1 VKRSRYL
8 SVALL
13 TCSLLLAPHPA
24 TAAPMEAGGERLF
37 LWKVT
42 SPTNT
47 VYLLGSIHVATED
60 FYPLPEEVEKAFAA
74 SKVLAVEVDLTKV
87 DAGAMQGAMMEKGMY
102 PGGDS
107 VARHVP
113 KETLEKLRAYFA
125 GKGMPAAALEQ
136 FRPWALAVTI
146 TMLEMQT
153 MGYSAEMGI
162 DKHFMDSAGNKPIV
176 ELETADA
183 QIALLSGFPEKLE
196 AEFLASTLESMAD
209 SKKLMGQMVEAWK
222 AGDAETLERITLTEP
237 LKERPDLRGVYAKM
251 FDERNVKMAA
261 KVEGFLKKRQQPHF
275 VVVGAGHLIGD
286 KGIVKLLAKKGFKV
300 EQITRDGKAAK
311 PAAVAPAA
319 PAKSGEPAPARS
331 AEPAPA
337 KSRAKRPARDG
348 YAPADAWA
356 K

>member
-1 VKRSRYL
+1 MNT
-8 SVALL
+8 LL
-13 TCSLLLAPHPA
+13 CRATGLCILLLAALPA
-24 TAAPMEAGGERLF
+24 VAREAKPPVDSDRLF

-60 FYPLPEEVEKAFAA
+60 FYPLPEEIEKAFAA

-87 DAGAMQGAMMEKGMY
+87 DAGAMQGALMEKGVY
-102 PGGDS
+102 PAGDS
-107 VARHVP
+107 IGRHVS
-113 KETLEKLRAYFA
+113 KETLAKMRAYFA
-125 GKGMPAAALEQ
+125 GKGMPAAAMEQ

-162 DKHFMDSAGNKPIV
+162 DKHFMDTAGDRPIV

-209 SKKLMGQMVEAWK
+209 SKKLMAQMVEAWK

-251 FDERNVKMAA
+251 FDERNAKMAA

-286 KGIVKLLAKKGFKV
+286 KGIVKLLAKKGVKV
-300 EQITRDGKAAK
+300 EQLTRDGKAAK

-319 PAKSGEPAPARS
+319 PAKS
-331 AEPAPA
+331 AEPTPA
-337 KSRAKRPARDG
+337 KTRAKRPARDG